1 MKYYHENF
9 TSLET
14 IESSELQGGLRLQKY
29 KKIQTEEP
37 LLTIITATF
46 NSEKYL
52 EECLLSLYNQDYS
65 NYEHIVVDG
74 GSTDRTIEIIKKYEH
89 KISYWCSKPD
99 SGIYDAFNKG
109 MQLAKG
115 KYLGFLNSDDKYT
128 EKSLKILDRYIE
140 IYPHKDFIFGSV
152 KKHWGTLY
160 GYKPYKIYWSWG
172 FYSSHSTGFFI
183 KRESAKIVGLYDLK
197 YKFSSDY
204 DYFFRMIVKK
214 KLKGIGTKK
223 SELFGIFRRGGYSSK
238 INFYDHFLEEIRIRL
253 DNDQNKF
260 LVLLIFIYKYIKNI
274 SKL

>member
-1 MKYYHENF
+1 MKYSCENF

-14 IESSELQGGLRLQKY
+14 IENSKLQGGLRLQTN
-29 KKIQTEEP
+29 KKIVSEKP

-52 EECLLSLYNQDYS
+52 EECLLSLYNQNYS

-74 GSTDRTIEIIKKYEH
+74 GSTDRTVDIIKKYEH
-89 KISYWCSKPD
+89 KIAYWCSKSD

-128 EKSLKILDRYIE
+128 EKSLEILNKYIAS
-140 IYPHKDFIFGSV
+140 YPNIDFFFGSV

-183 KRESAKIVGLYDLK
+183 KRESAKIVGLYNLK

-238 INFYDHFLEEIRIRL
+238 INFFDHFLEEIRIRL
-253 DNDQNKF
+253 DNNQNKF

>member
-1 MKYYHENF
+1 MEYPHEKF
-9 TSLET
+9 VSLET
-14 IESSELQGGLRLQKY
+14 IENSILQGGLRT
-29 KKIQTEEP
+29 KKDKKTNNDKP

-46 NSEKYL
+46 NSENYL
-52 EECLLSLYNQDYS
+52 EECLMSLYNQQYS
-65 NYEHIVVDG
+65 NYEHIIIDG
-74 GSTDRTIEIIKKYEH
+74 GSNDRTIEIIKKYEDR
-89 KISYWCSKPD
+89 ITYWCSNKD
-99 SGIYDAFNKG
+99 KGIYDAFNKG

-128 EKSLKILDRYIE
+128 EKSLEILNNYINN
-140 IYPHKDFIFGSV
+140 YPEKDFFFGSV
-152 KKHWGTLY
+152 KKHWGILH

-183 KRESAKIVGLYDLK
+183 KRESAKIVGLYNLK

-214 KLKGIGTKK
+214 KLKGLGTKK
-223 SELFGIFRRGGYSSK
+223 SELFGIFRRGGYSST

-253 DNDQNKF
+253 DNNQNKF

>member
-1 MKYYHENF
+1 MKNLNENF
-9 TSLET
+9 ATLET
-14 IESSELQGGLRLQKY
+14 ISEFDQHGGLRL
-29 KKIQTEEP
+29 KIDKNTKSDKP

-52 EECLLSLYNQDYS
+52 EECLLSLYNQKFS
-65 NYEHIVVDG
+65 NYEHIIIDG
-74 GSTDRTIEIIKKYEH
+74 GSTDRTLDIIKKYEH
-89 KISYWCSKPD
+89 KITYWCSKRD
-99 SGIYDAFNKG
+99 NGIYDAFNKG

-128 EKSLKILDRYIE
+128 EKSLEILSKYIE
-140 IYPHKDFIFGSV
+140 NYPDKDFFFGSV
-152 KKHWGTLY
+152 KKHWGILH

-183 KRESAKIVGLYDLK
+183 KKESAKIIGSYNLK

-204 DYFFRMIVKK
+204 DYFYRMIVKK

-223 SELFGIFRRGGYSSK
+223 TELFGIFRRGGYSST

-253 DNDQNKF
+253 DNKQNKF

-274 SKL
+274 SKI

>member
-1 MKYYHENF
+1 MKYSYENF

-14 IESSELQGGLRLQKY
+14 ILGTKFQGGLRLQSY
-29 KKIQTEEP
+29 KKTQSKKP

-52 EECLLSLYNQDYS
+52 EECFLSLYNQDFS
-65 NYEHIVVDG
+65 NYEHIVIDG
-74 GSTDRTIEIIKKYEH
+74 GSTDRTIDIIKKYEH
-89 KISYWCSKPD
+89 KIAYWCSKAD
-99 SGIYDAFNKG
+99 RGIYDAFNRG

-128 EKSLKILDRYIE
+128 DKSLEILSRYIE
-140 IYPHKDFIFGSV
+140 SYPEKDFFFGSV
-152 KKHWGTLY
+152 KKHWGILY
-160 GYKPYKIYWSWG
+160 GYRPYKIYWSWG

-183 KRESAKIVGLYDLK
+183 KRESAKLVGLYNLK

-204 DYFFRMIVKK
+204 DYFFRMIIKK
-214 KLKGIGTKK
+214 KLKGVGTKK

>member
-1 MKYYHENF
+1 MRNLNENF

-14 IESSELQGGLRLQKY
+14 LNNPNLQGGLRL
-29 KKIQTEEP
+29 KINENIKPDQQ

-46 NSEKYL
+46 NSEKHL
-52 EECLLSLYNQDYS
+52 EECLLSLYNQNFS
-65 NYEHIVVDG
+65 NYEHIIIDG
-74 GSTDRTIEIIKKYEH
+74 GSTDRTIDIIKKYEH
-89 KISYWCSKPD
+89 KITYWCSEPD

-128 EKSLKILDRYIE
+128 EKSLEILNKYIE
-140 IYPHKDFIFGSV
+140 NYPDKDFFFGSV

-260 LVLLIFIYKYIKNI
+260 FVLLIFMYKYIKNI